1 MRQILG
7 YTVML
12 LRAYRRDWVA
22 LFFGFF
28 FPLIFM
34 GLFGILNFG
43 SFGHVELG
51 IVDNANNADS
61 QAFRAGLAKVETLH
75 VSSGNDAA
83 EQDALR
89 KGDRDIVLVIPA
101 DFRIAPARTGATVPT
116 LTVFENQGRGQQVA
130 VGEAI
135 LNQVIDQMSF
145 AVSQTAPILTTKREQ
160 VQGRNLKYIDFLTP
174 GILGMTIM
182 QLGIAGVMFTFVIDR
197 QRGVIRRIMA
207 TPLSRRNYMA
217 AHVLERLILAI
228 LQVGVLL
235 AVAIFGFK
243 AQIIGS
249 LWVVLVMVVI
259 GSALF
264 LCLGFA
270 MSSFVTTENQ
280 APAVMQLVTLPQM
293 FLSGVFFSTD
303 AVPAFLRPVSNLLP
317 LTFLN
322 DGLRQVS
329 TAGASL
335 GDIGGDIIGILAS
348 TAISFHASIRS
359 LSSSAPS
366 VPRSSES
373 RNANVWKTGALPG
386 WESGR

>member
-1 MRQILG
+1 
-7 YTVML
+7 ML
-12 LRAYRRDWVA
+12 LNAYRRDWVA

-75 VSSGNDAA
+75 LSRGNDAA

-89 KGDRDIVLVIPA
+89 KGDRDIVIVIPA
-101 DFRIAPARTGATVPT
+101 DFRIAPARPGQAVPT
-116 LTVFENQGRGQQVA
+116 LTVYENQGRGQQVA

-135 LNQVIDQMSF
+135 LNQVVDQMSF
-145 AVSQTAPILTTKREQ
+145 AVTQSAPILALKTEQ
-160 VQGRNLKYIDFLTP
+160 VQGRNLKYVDFLTP

-182 QLGIAGVMFTFVIDR
+182 QLGVASVMFTFVIDR

-207 TPLSRRNYMA
+207 TPISRRNYMA
-217 AHVLERLILAI
+217 AHVLERLILAL

-235 AVAIFGFK
+235 AVAMFGFK
-243 AQIIGS
+243 AQVIGS
-249 LWVVLVMVVI
+249 IWLLALLVIV

-293 FLSGVFFSTD
+293 FLSGVFFSRD
-303 AVPAFLRPVSNLLP
+303 AVPAFLKPVSDLLP

-322 DGLRQVS
+322 EALRQVA
-329 TAGASL
+329 TAGATL
-335 GDIGGDIIGILAS
+335 GEIGGDIIGLVAW
-348 TAISFHASIRS
+348 TVVLFVVAFRFFR
-359 LSSSAPS
+359 L
-366 VPRSSES
+366 EM
-373 RNANVWKTGALPG
+373 
-386 WESGR
+386 